1 MKSFVQTLKSS
12 LEPFYSPSEAEYIAF
27 SLIEKFCAVA
37 KVDVLSGKIFEISDT
52 QNQLLQQAVTRLR
65 NYEPLQYVLG
75 EAFFCGNFFKVNE
88 NVLIPRPETE
98 ELVRIVSQTL
108 QTQCPRA
115 KILDIGTGSGCIAI
129 SLALTLPKA
138 QITALDVSAEALE
151 VAKRNAKK
159 MNVEIDFMQ
168 KDIFSWKN
176 EENFIW
182 DCIVSNPPYVCE
194 SEKNTMEANV
204 LLYEPA
210 TALFVADTKPL
221 IFYEKITT
229 LAQNSLGKG
238 GFLFFE
244 INHKFGNEIANLLSE
259 KNFTEI
265 KILKDFYGKERF
277 AMAQKN

>member
-1 MKSFVQTLKSS
+1 MKSFVQKLKNS
-12 LEPFYSPSEAEYIAF
+12 LEPFYSPSEAEYMAF
-27 SLIEKFCAVA
+27 SVIEKFCSVS
-37 KVDVLSGKIFEISDT
+37 KIDILSGKNFEISQA
-52 QNQLLQQAVTRLR
+52 QNKQIQQALARLQ

-75 EAFFCGNFFKVNE
+75 EAFFCGNFFEVNP

-98 ELVRIVSQTL
+98 ELVKIVSQTL
-108 QTQCPRA
+108 QAQSPEA

-138 QITALDVSAEALE
+138 QITALDVSAEALQ
-151 VAKRNAKK
+151 VAQRNAKK
-159 MNVEIDFMQ
+159 MNVQLNFMQ
-168 KDIFSWKN
+168 KDIFSWEN

-210 TALFVADTKPL
+210 TALFVADTNPL
-221 IFYEKITT
+221 LFYEKITT
-229 LAQNSLGKG
+229 LAQNSLCKG

-244 INHKFGNEIANLLSE
+244 INQKFGNEIANLLSE
-259 KNFTEI
+259 NNFTTI
-265 KILKDFYGKERF
+265 KILKDFYGKDRF